1 MHSKHLHV
9 SQLFHPA
16 LFVSPWIEASCFPS
30 LLVSFHCDA
39 LWIRVWPVHVRR
51 EKARAVELGIWYLNY
66 APICRS
72 ARRNLNLNP
81 GFVPR
86 LFYGRDARKKSA
98 VASTRAGPPRLPPP
112 NRGSATPRALG
123 PAVIVLPAPRAWT
136 PDAWPTATAPQVS
149 CSC

>member
-1 MHSKHLHV
+1 MHSKHLRV

-39 LWIRVWPVHVRR
+39 LWIRVWPVDVRR
-51 EKARAVELGIWYLNY
+51 EKARRWNWGIWYLNY

-81 GFVPR
+81 GFVLR
-86 LFYGRDARKKSA
+86 LLRTRCPKEKRRGVDASGASPAAAAQSRIGNA
-98 VASTRAGPPRLPPP
+98 ESTRPR
-112 NRGSATPRALG
+112 G
-123 PAVIVLPAPRAWT
+123 IVPPAPRAWT
-136 PDAWPTATAPQVS
+136 PDAWPTATAPQVL